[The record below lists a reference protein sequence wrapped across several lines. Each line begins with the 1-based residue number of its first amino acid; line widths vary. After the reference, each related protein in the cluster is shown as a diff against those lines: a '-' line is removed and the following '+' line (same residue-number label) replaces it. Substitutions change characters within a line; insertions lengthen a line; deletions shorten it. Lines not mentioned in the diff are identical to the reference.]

1 MSLGDIYSAI
11 EAEGD
16 LRVFTTKEF
25 ARFARKEKIDD
36 AALCEAIA
44 RADRGVVDAD
54 LTGGLIKQRIPRK
67 GQGRSG
73 GFRTIVAYR
82 KGDRAY
88 YMYGFAKNVMD
99 NIDDDDLKRLRVVA
113 AALLDL
119 SAAELKTAVESKKLT
134 EVMCDG

>member
-1 MSLGDIYSAI
+1 M
-11 EAEGD
+11 
-16 LRVFTTKEF
+16 RVFTTKEF

-54 LTGGLIKQRIPRK
+54 LTGVLIKQRIPRK